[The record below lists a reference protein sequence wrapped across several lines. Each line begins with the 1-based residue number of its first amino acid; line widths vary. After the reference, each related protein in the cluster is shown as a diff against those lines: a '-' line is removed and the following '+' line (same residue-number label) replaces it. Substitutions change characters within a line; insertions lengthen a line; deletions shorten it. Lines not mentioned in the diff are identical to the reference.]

1 MYVYIYVIN
10 LLLYVY
16 IIKNRIFG
24 STAPLF
30 CGHVIREYADTPWD
44 GMPYFQ
50 TGVEMMGMRTAKHKK
65 EESRKN
71 KRSRKR
77 TTKTRIKEK

>member
-1 MYVYIYVIN
+1 M
-10 LLLYVY
+10 LLICNYMF
-16 IIKNRIFG
+16 ISSRIGYFG
-24 STAPLF
+24 VSTAPLF
-30 CGHVIREYADTPWD
+30 CGHFMREYADTPWD

-71 KRSRKR
+71 KRSRKT